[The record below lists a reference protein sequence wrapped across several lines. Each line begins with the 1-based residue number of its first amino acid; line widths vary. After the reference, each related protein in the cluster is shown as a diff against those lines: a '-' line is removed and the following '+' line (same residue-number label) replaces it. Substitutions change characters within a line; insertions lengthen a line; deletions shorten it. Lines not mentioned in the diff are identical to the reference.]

1 MAHKR
6 NREVKEVGRMLTGR
20 KTLLDRGMTT
30 NNYKGV
36 KEFS

>member
-6 NREVKEVGRMLTGR
+6 NREKKGRRWVGR
-20 KTLLDRGMTT
+20 KTLLDGGMTA